1 MEIKLELENF
11 ITFNEDVLKASSIGL
26 KDGQL
31 LITGLCTLARLYK
44 IPRWHPTVKIFL
56 YNESEKLCLSSTFS
70 LKKLILSWK
79 LITKFR
85 VYLVKFQDVWTCW
98 YRLTV
103 VSFSQCM
110 IFVWNH
116 CGIVFIYFLFDD
128 IFLLGYIS

>member
-56 YNESEKLCLSSTFS
+56 YNESEKLCLSSTLS
-70 LKKLILSWK
+70 LKKLILS
-79 LITKFR
+79 
-85 VYLVKFQDVWTCW
+85 
-98 YRLTV
+98 
-103 VSFSQCM
+103 
-110 IFVWNH
+110 
-116 CGIVFIYFLFDD
+116 
-128 IFLLGYIS
+128 